1 MIDFLQIRQFI
12 GLMKI
17 ENNDDVN
24 NMNIENG
31 ERSSNSLRNTDTTNG
46 KPTIS
51 SILIRLL
58 NQVHVNLFTTS
69 KNEKNSIYHSVDNH
83 SSSSDGIEMIDRKS
97 TSLQSSTSL
106 PSSSSIYKS
115 SGSSSK
121 EAIEITTSNRKFT
134 MHYIY
139 DADGEYIDDEDD
151 SGDNKQQLSLTT
163 SNNEKGKGKK
173 EKGKDADDNDDLIQ
187 FDISVKDNVIVE
199 DEAGNV
205 EAVVD
210 EVASEGRI
218 IYNDEKLSEMIN
230 SECNE
235 VEVEAKTSETVNAN
249 TETIETFNVETETSH
264 TQTVNAN
271 TETID
276 TQTFNV
282 QTGTSCT
289 QTVNAFTESI
299 DTQTIQANTET
310 IDTQTVNTFTET
322 SDTQTEIVIKENNN
336 TQTNLVITET
346 INTQT
351 DDVIYEDNNT
361 QTINELVL
369 ISTTNTINT
378 NTTANTNKVTADG
391 IIDKSAVVQNGASV
405 SYQQTQSTT
414 HLYSTAPT
422 AVATSS
428 TPLSSESVESQ
439 SDINPPHETALVEN
453 SSLTVEA
460 LSTYPSSSS
469 VVDEEPAQFVVPV
482 VVSVE
487 PVATEIPI
495 DIFINSPSSLES
507 SDYEMVERISEASI
521 AVVNNDNANNSN
533 NYDYNNVSNLTKSP
547 TTSTETVL
555 SILSSTL
562 LSTSLN
568 NLHHDHQHK
577 LKKHISFEDSVIEN
591 KISGSNHH
599 IVASISHLQ

>member
-1 MIDFLQIRQFI
+1 M
-12 GLMKI
+12 
-17 ENNDDVN
+17 E
-24 NMNIENG
+24 
-31 ERSSNSLRNTDTTNG
+31 
-46 KPTIS
+46 
-51 SILIRLL
+51 
-58 NQVHVNLFTTS
+58 
-69 KNEKNSIYHSVDNH
+69 
-83 SSSSDGIEMIDRKS
+83 
-97 TSLQSSTSL
+97 
-106 PSSSSIYKS
+106 
-115 SGSSSK
+115 
-121 EAIEITTSNRKFT
+121 
-134 MHYIY
+134 
-139 DADGEYIDDEDD
+139 
-151 SGDNKQQLSLTT
+151 
-163 SNNEKGKGKK
+163 
-173 EKGKDADDNDDLIQ
+173 
-187 FDISVKDNVIVE
+187 
-199 DEAGNV
+199 
-205 EAVVD
+205 
-210 EVASEGRI
+210 
-218 IYNDEKLSEMIN
+218 
-230 SECNE
+230 
-235 VEVEAKTSETVNAN
+235 
-249 TETIETFNVETETSH
+249 
-264 TQTVNAN
+264 
-271 TETID
+271 
-276 TQTFNV
+276 
-282 QTGTSCT
+282 TGTSCT

-439 SDINPPHETALVEN
+439 SDIYPPDETALVEN

-460 LSTYPSSSS
+460 LSTYPSSSSS

-533 NYDYNNVSNLTKSP
+533 NNDYNNVSNLTKSP